1 MQELRAAQAN
11 AGAEA
16 SDIHACLLLCGS
28 LICCPALLAALLV
41 VTCRPPRILPLSL
54 VPLVS

>member
-16 SDIHACLLLCGS
+16 SDIHAARMLFVVVWLACMLPCLARC
-28 LICCPALLAALLV
+28 LAGRRMPSA
-41 VTCRPPRILPLSL
+41 
-54 VPLVS
+54 